1 MTNLERLEDST
12 GPCYNLDLLIK
23 AATIGLPKCEE
34 IISDYSEVHKDD
46 VTIVNRLWTCQGL
59 RRIHLERAITPKFE
73 ILHSVFWPDPNY
85 DLPVFGCDIVVAGGN
100 VTAAIVDI
108 SPFHKQLD
116 YMYDDIRDVSNQYNF
131 DGVRHLPEWGDV
143 FSPYCKF
150 QRLKNG
156 SEIDKFYEC
165 TREYIKIYTQMVR
178 ESQEDMEWLDVLRRY
193 DDQLY
198 YVNQQRKN
206 TKTKAVLSQWFDT
219 SWANTYIEQVLF
231 DKPKL

>member
-1 MTNLERLEDST
+1 
-12 GPCYNLDLLIK
+12 
-23 AATIGLPKCEE
+23 
-34 IISDYSEVHKDD
+34 
-46 VTIVNRLWTCQGL
+46 L
-59 RRIHLERAITPKFE
+59 RRIHLERAITPNVE
-73 ILHSVFWPDPNY
+73 ILHSVFWPDPSY
-85 DLPVFGCDIVVAGGN
+85 DLPVFGCDIVVANGN

-131 DGVRHLPEWGDV
+131 EPRHLPEWGDV

-165 TREYIKIYTQMVR
+165 TKEYIKIYTQMVR

-206 TKTKAVLSQWFDT
+206 TKTRAVLSQWFDT